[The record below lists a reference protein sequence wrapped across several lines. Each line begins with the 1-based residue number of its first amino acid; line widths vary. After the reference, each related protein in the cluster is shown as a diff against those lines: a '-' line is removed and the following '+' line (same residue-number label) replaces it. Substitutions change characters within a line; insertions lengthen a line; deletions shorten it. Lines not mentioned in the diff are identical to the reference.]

1 PEVAGADDALA
12 HPGQPGAVPLV
23 PRVVQAHV
31 RDAHGDEVVAVGVVR
46 LPQVLQGVARV
57 DGEDEH
63 EEGPTEQD
71 EEGYSQPAQDE
82 LDHELALRVFQVS
95 PVSLVLSS
103 WDLGPAPRNHVNAP
117 YTRAGGVEGESLLPH
132 RLCCATIR

>member
-1 PEVAGADDALA
+1 AQEVDDRDAGAVEAEVARPDDALA
-12 HPGQPGAVPLV
+12 HTAEPGAVALV
-23 PRVVQAHV
+23 PGVVQAHV

-46 LPQVLQGVARV
+46 LPQVLQGGARV

-95 PVSLVLSS
+95 PGSLVLSS
-103 WDLGPAPRNHVNAP
+103 WDLGPAP
-117 YTRAGGVEGESLLPH
+117 
-132 RLCCATIR
+132 